1 MDNDFLIPWYKL
13 VADPQRQRIYNGT
26 ASAAHTY
33 KPRPKLHP
41 KPQPS
46 VPQKRICRAADLV
59 LMELAVKARKEAGG
73 EAAFE
78 WPADDSFHEPCTIW
92 HDEQKAKGL
101 NDIVY
106 LCGEETMKA
115 TGKFLACCLVCRY
128 ADGHTEGFVPS
139 QEQGNGGIK
148 QVLKTVGLKP
158 EYVKPVFAD
167 NATDFKEALRAIAD
181 YAPFEGWKK
190 KFEGALALMD
200 NEMLRYSG
208 QEDTF
213 AIEPPYFRYLCAAR
227 FASLGAGMGSWG
239 DLPMAG
245 TESFRDVTHRFSVAR
260 DNALMYAI
268 NNC

>member
-1 MDNDFLIPWYKL
+1 MDNDILIPWYKL

-33 KPRPKLHP
+33 KPQP

-46 VPQKRICRAADLV
+46 APQKSIGRAADLV
-59 LMELAVKARKEAGG
+59 LMELTVKVRKEARG

-78 WPADDSFHEPCTIW
+78 WPTVDSFHELCTSW

-115 TGKFLACCLVCRY
+115 TGKFFACCLICWY
-128 ADGHTEGFVPS
+128 ADGHMEGFVPS
-139 QEQGNGGIK
+139 QEHVNGIK
-148 QVLKTVGLKP
+148 PVLKTVGMKP
-158 EYVKPVFAD
+158 EYVKPVFAG

-200 NEMLRYSG
+200 DEMLRYSG

-213 AIEPPYFRYLCAAR
+213 AIEPPYFRYLCAVR

-245 TESFRDVTHRFSVAR
+245 TESFRAVTHRFSVAR